1 MFSLYS
7 AFVLATAVSAA
18 TLAKRDVATVLTNL
32 ENIDTQTETLTA
44 AINAWDASLLGALGV
59 QSDVTNLETAITDAT
74 TEAETEAQASS
85 ADSTTILSYV
95 SDTLNPDIVA
105 ALDALTARESDFSAL
120 SLNSLVLTDL
130 ETLQNDT
137 DALGAALINVA
148 SSDTQAE
155 AATLVSD
162 IDAAFASAIAV
173 FS

>member
-18 TLAKRDVATVLTNL
+18 TLAKRDVTTVLTNL

-44 AINAWDASLLGALGV
+44 AINAWDASLLGALGI
-59 QSDVTNLETAITDAT
+59 QTDVTNLETAVTDAT
-74 TEAETEAQASS
+74 TEANTEAQASS
-85 ADSTTILSYV
+85 ADSTTILDYV

-105 ALDALTARESDFSAL
+105 SLDALTARASDFSAL
-120 SLNSLVLTDL
+120 SLTSLVLTDL

-137 DALGAALINVA
+137 DALGAALIKVA

-155 AATLVSD
+155 ATTLVSNV
-162 IDAAFASAIAV
+162 DAAFASAIAV